1 MSDSAARLLAVSDLH
16 VSYPD
21 NRAVVQ
27 NLYPGSTGDWL
38 IVCGD
43 VAETVADVEWALA
56 LLAERFETVIWVPGN
71 HELWTHPNDPV
82 QLRGVQRYER
92 LVQVCRR
99 LGVLTPEDE
108 FPVWRGDGG
117 PVRIAPLFLLYDYTF
132 RAPGTETK
140 EASLAYAEETGIVC
154 ADEVFLHPDPYPTRD
169 DWCRARVAEA
179 RRRLDADASDI
190 PYVLVN
196 HWPLVREPTLVLHY
210 PEFAQWCGTVLTA
223 DWHTRYRTAAVVY
236 GHLHI
241 PRSTVY
247 AGVPFEEVSLG
258 YPREWRPRDR
268 QFAARPVLGGRS

>member
-27 NLYPGSTGDWL
+27 NLFPTSPGDWL

-71 HELWTHPNDPV
+71 HELWTHPSDPV
-82 QLRGVQRYER
+82 QLRGVPRYEH

-132 RAPGTETK
+132 RAPGTGTK

-154 ADEVFLHPDPYPTRD
+154 ADEVFLHPDPYPTR
-169 DWCRARVAEA
+169 
-179 RRRLDADASDI
+179 
-190 PYVLVN
+190 
-196 HWPLVREPTLVLHY
+196 
-210 PEFAQWCGTVLTA
+210 
-223 DWHTRYRTAAVVY
+223 
-236 GHLHI
+236 
-241 PRSTVY
+241 
-247 AGVPFEEVSLG
+247 
-258 YPREWRPRDR
+258 
-268 QFAARPVLGGRS
+268 